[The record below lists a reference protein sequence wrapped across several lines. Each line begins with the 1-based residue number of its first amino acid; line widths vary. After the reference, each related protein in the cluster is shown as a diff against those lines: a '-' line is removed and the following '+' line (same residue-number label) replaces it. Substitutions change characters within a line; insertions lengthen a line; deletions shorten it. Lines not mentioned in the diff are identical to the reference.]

1 MEREQSDLERSEPE
15 ARHINLD
22 EILDPYERMRGNYFI
37 VEIAKAEYCDH
48 RKLDHTEFIALELI
62 VVERGDDTP
71 KVTSGKY
78 KYKGKK
84 LFLNISLDPKK
95 VWLLKNLCNALHISG
110 EYDLHELA
118 VALVGMKVKARVIS
132 RYDNEFDEYF
142 YIINRFRG
150 VSQE

>member
-1 MEREQSDLERSEPE
+1 MEGEQSDLERSEPE

-62 VVERGDDTP
+62 VVERGDDAP
-71 KVTSGKY
+71 KVSTKGKY

-84 LFLNISLDPKK
+84 LFLNI
-95 VWLLKNLCNALHISG
+95 
-110 EYDLHELA
+110 
-118 VALVGMKVKARVIS
+118 
-132 RYDNEFDEYF
+132 
-142 YIINRFRG
+142 
-150 VSQE
+150 

>member
-1 MEREQSDLERSEPE
+1 MEGEKSDLERCEPE
-15 ARHINLD
+15 PRHINLD

-78 KYKGKK
+78 KFKGKK
-84 LFLNISLDPKK
+84 LFLNI
-95 VWLLKNLCNALHISG
+95 
-110 EYDLHELA
+110 
-118 VALVGMKVKARVIS
+118 
-132 RYDNEFDEYF
+132 
-142 YIINRFRG
+142 
-150 VSQE
+150 